1 MDSCKV
7 SSQFEFGSFYLDPG
21 EGVLLHRGRPLQLT
35 QKQFETLLVLLQNP
49 NRLVKK
55 EDLMNQV
62 WSDACVEPAN
72 LTQTIFVLRKVLNQY
87 EPLGQFIET
96 VPRQGYR
103 FVAAVKRIEVE
114 PNQAVAASSDSAA
127 TEDTAGR
134 DDFRSLA
141 VLPFINAT
149 ASADGDYLA
158 DGLTESIINQLS
170 RLPRLRVV
178 ARASAF
184 KYKGETIDSQNA
196 GKELNVRTVLTGR
209 LVQLGDRLI
218 IKCDLSDVA
227 GGWQV
232 WGEQYQRKLSDIL
245 DVQEEIAT
253 EISNALSIKLTA
265 RERHELTKHYTD
277 NLEAYHLYLKGRYHW
292 NKYSHTGLKRA
303 LDFFQQAI
311 ELDPTYALA
320 YAGMADCY
328 YRLSNTYLKPAQAM
342 PRARAAAL
350 QALEIDD
357 TLPEAHAA
365 LGLVKMLHDWDWPG
379 AEQEFRRAID
389 LNQNSSIAHQRLGLF
404 FNLLGRPDDAIAEL
418 RVALKLDPL
427 SAQIPQ
433 GLSIALLQLGEYD
446 RGIEEMRAAVDLERN
461 YHPTNYMLGWL
472 HERKGE
478 LAEAVSFFE
487 RVVATDDAPMY
498 LAALG
503 YAYAIYGLTDKARDV
518 LDQLQKQ
525 SEERFVSQYSL
536 AMVHAGLGEA
546 DQAFEYLELA
556 YEERSDMMAWIKIGP
571 EWNSLRGDP
580 RFQSLQR
587 RVGLH
592 RDYQKRYKYSIAQ

>member
-1 MDSCKV
+1 MNGRKV
-7 SSQFEFGSFYLDPG
+7 SSHFEFGFFYLDPG
-21 EGVLLHRGRPLQLT
+21 EGVLLHRGRPLPLT
-35 QKQFETLLVLLQNP
+35 QKQIETLLVLIRHSG
-49 NRLVKK
+49 RLVKK
-55 EDLMNQV
+55 EDLMDQV

-72 LTQTIFVLRKVLNQY
+72 LTQTIFVLRKVLGQY
-87 EPLGQFIET
+87 EPLTHFIET

-103 FVAAVKRIEVE
+103 FVVPVKRIEVE
-114 PNQAVAASSDSAA
+114 PERASGKSSDSAGA
-127 TEDTAGR
+127 DDAANH

-170 RLPRLRVV
+170 KLPRLRVV

-184 KYKGETIDSQNA
+184 KYKGQTFDSQKV
-196 GKELNVRTVLTGR
+196 GKELNVLTVLTGR

-218 IKCDLSDVA
+218 IKVDLSDVA
-227 GGWQV
+227 GGWHL

-245 DVQEEIAT
+245 AVQEEIAA

-292 NKYSHTGLKRA
+292 NKYSHNGLKRA

-328 YRLSNTYLKPAQAM
+328 YRLSNTYMKPVQAM

-379 AEQEFRRAID
+379 AEQEFRRAIE
-389 LNQNSSIAHQRLGLF
+389 LNQNCSIAHQRLGLF
-404 FNLLGRPDDAIAEL
+404 FNLLGRADDAIAEL
-418 RVALKLDPL
+418 RVAMKLDPL

-433 GLSIALLQLGEYD
+433 GLGIALLQLGQYD
-446 RGIEEMRAAVDLERN
+446 RAIEEMRTAVDLERN
-461 YHPTNYMLGWL
+461 YHTTNYMLGWL

-478 LAEAVSFFE
+478 LAEAVGFFE
-487 RVVATDDAPMY
+487 MVVATDDSPMY

-503 YAYAIYGLTDKARDV
+503 YAYAVYGLTDKARDV

-546 DQAFEYLELA
+546 DRAFEYLELA
-556 YEERSDMMAWIKIGP
+556 YEERADMMAWLKIGP
-571 EWNSLRGDP
+571 EWTGLRADP

-592 RDYQKRYKYSIAQ
+592 RDYQKKYKYSIAQ

>member
-1 MDSCKV
+1 MSSKKV
-7 SSQFEFGSFYLDPG
+7 SSHFEFGSFYLDPG
-21 EGVLLHRGRPLQLT
+21 EGVLLHRGRPLPLT
-35 QKQFETLLVLLQNP
+35 QKQLETLLVLVQHSGK
-49 NRLVKK
+49 LVKK
-55 EDLMNQV
+55 DDLMEQV
-62 WSDACVEPAN
+62 WADACVEPAN
-72 LTQTIFVLRKVLNQY
+72 LTQTIFVLRKVLTQY
-87 EPLGQFIET
+87 EPLAHFIET

-103 FVAAVKRIEVE
+103 FVVPVKRIEVE
-114 PNQAVAASSDSAA
+114 SDRTSAA
-127 TEDTAGR
+127 TSDSGAGEDAPNR

-170 RLPRLRVV
+170 KLPRLRVV

-184 KYKGETIDSQNA
+184 KYKGQTFDSQKV
-196 GKELNVRTVLTGR
+196 GKELNVLTVLTGR

-218 IKCDLSDVA
+218 IKVDLSDVA
-227 GGWQV
+227 GGWHV

-245 DVQEEIAT
+245 AVQEEIAT

-292 NKYSHTGLKRA
+292 NKYSHSGLKRA
-303 LDFFQQAI
+303 LDYFQQAI

-328 YRLSNTYLKPAQAM
+328 YRLSNTYLKPVQAM

-389 LNQNSSIAHQRLGLF
+389 LNQNCSIAHQRLGLF
-404 FNLLGRPDDAIAEL
+404 FNLLGRADDAIAEL
-418 RVALKLDPL
+418 RVAMKLDPL

-433 GLSIALLQLGEYD
+433 GLGIALLQLGEYD
-446 RGIEEMRAAVDLERN
+446 RAIEEMRTAVDLERN
-461 YHPTNYMLGWL
+461 FHTTNYMLGWL

-478 LAEAVSFFE
+478 LAEAVGYFE
-487 RVVATDDAPMY
+487 KVVATDDSPMY

-503 YAYAIYGLTDKARDV
+503 YAYAIHGFTDKARDV

-525 SEERFVSQYSL
+525 SEENFVSQYSL

-556 YEERSDMMAWIKIGP
+556 YEERSDMMAWLKIGP
-571 EWNSLRGDP
+571 EWTSLRSDP
-580 RFQSLQR
+580 RFQSMLR

-592 RDYQKRYKYSIAQ
+592 RDYQKKYKYSIAQ

>member
-1 MDSCKV
+1 MNSRDS
-7 SSQFEFGSFYLDPG
+7 SHFEFGSFYLDPG

-35 QKQFETLLVLLQNP
+35 QKQLETLLVLVQNP

-72 LTQTIFVLRKVLNQY
+72 LTQTVFVLRKVLAQY
-87 EPLGQFIET
+87 EPLADFIET

-103 FVAAVKRIEVE
+103 FVGAVKRIEVE
-114 PNQAVAASSDSAA
+114 TNQAVAANSDSAA
-127 TEDTAGR
+127 TEDTSNR

-149 ASADGDYLA
+149 ASTDGDYLA

-184 KYKGETIDSQNA
+184 KYKGETIDSQKV
-196 GKELNVRTVLTGR
+196 GKELHVRTVLTGR

-245 DVQEEIAT
+245 AVQEEIAA

-265 RERHELTKHYTD
+265 RERHELAKHYTD
-277 NLEAYHLYLKGRYHW
+277 NIEAYHLYLKGRYHW
-292 NKYSHTGLKRA
+292 NKYSQNGLKRA

-328 YRLSNTYLKPAQAM
+328 YRLSNTYLKPVQAM

-357 TLPEAHAA
+357 TLPEAHSA

-404 FNLLGRPDDAIAEL
+404 FNLLGRADEAIAEL

-427 SAQIPQ
+427 STQIPQ
-433 GLSIALLQLGEYD
+433 GLGIALLQLGEYD
-446 RGIEEMRAAVDLERN
+446 RAIEEMRPAVDLERN
-461 YHPTNYMLGWL
+461 YHPNNYMLGWL
-472 HERKGE
+472 HERKGQ

-503 YAYAIYGLTDKARDV
+503 YVYAIYGLTDKARDV

-525 SEERFVSQYSL
+525 SGERFVSQYSL
-536 AMVHAGLGEA
+536 AMVHAGLGEP
-546 DQAFEYLELA
+546 DQALEYLELA
-556 YEERSDMMAWIKIGP
+556 YEERADMMAWLKIGP
-571 EWNSLRGDP
+571 EWISLRGDP
-580 RFQSLQR
+580 RFQNILR

-592 RDYQKRYKYSIAQ
+592 RDYQKKYIYSIAQ

>member
-1 MDSCKV
+1 MSSRKV
-7 SSQFEFGSFYLDPG
+7 SSHFEFGSFYLDPG

-35 QKQFETLLVLLQNP
+35 QKQLETLLVLVQHSG
-49 NRLVKK
+49 RLVKK
-55 EDLMNQV
+55 EDLMDKI
-62 WSDACVEPAN
+62 WLDACVEPAN
-72 LTQTIFVLRKVLNQY
+72 LTQTIFVLRKVLTQY
-87 EPLGQFIET
+87 EPLAHFIET

-103 FVAAVKRIEVE
+103 FIVPVKRIEVE
-114 PNQAVAASSDSAA
+114 PAPSVRGSSDLTA
-127 TEDTAGR
+127 TEDATNR

-149 ASADGDYLA
+149 ASTDGDYLA

-170 RLPRLRVV
+170 KLPRLRVV

-184 KYKGETIDSQNA
+184 KYKGQTFDSQKV
-196 GKELNVRTVLTGR
+196 GKELNVLTVLTGR

-218 IKCDLSDVA
+218 IKVDLSDVA
-227 GGWQV
+227 GGWHV

-245 DVQEEIAT
+245 AVQEEIAA

-277 NLEAYHLYLKGRYHW
+277 NLEAYHFYLKGRYHW

-303 LDFFQQAI
+303 LDYFQQAI

-328 YRLSNTYLKPAQAM
+328 YRLSNTYLKPVQAM

-389 LNQNSSIAHQRLGLF
+389 LNQNCSIAHQRLGLF
-404 FNLLGRPDDAIAEL
+404 FNLLGRADDAIAEL
-418 RVALKLDPL
+418 RVAMKLDPL

-433 GLSIALLQLGEYD
+433 GLGIALLQLGEYD
-446 RGIEEMRAAVDLERN
+446 RAIEEMRTAVDLERN
-461 YHPTNYMLGWL
+461 FHTTNYMLGWL

-478 LAEAVSFFE
+478 LAEAVGFFE
-487 RVVATDDAPMY
+487 KVVATDDSPMY

-518 LDQLQKQ
+518 VDQLQKQ
-525 SEERFVSQYSL
+525 SGERFVSQYSL
-536 AMVHAGLGEA
+536 AMVHAGLSEP

-556 YEERSDMMAWIKIGP
+556 FEERSDMMAWLKIGP
-571 EWNSLRGDP
+571 EWTSLRGDP
-580 RFQSLQR
+580 RFQSMLR

-592 RDYQKRYKYSIAQ
+592 RDYQKKYKYSIAQ